1 MNDAKCPG
9 CSKPFHRP
17 TSALSRFDNKTDIC
31 ALCGHAEGIAQYA
44 AAQAGLDPRSVLRAP
59 GRLTPTGA
67 RLLKNVSERG
77 G

>member
-1 MNDAKCPG
+1 MNDQVCPG

-31 ALCGHAEGIAQYA
+31 ASCGHVEGIAQYA
-44 AAQAGLDPRSVLRAP
+44 AAQAGLDPHAVLRSP

-67 RLLKNVSERG
+67 KLFNNQLERG
-77 G
+77 R